1 MEEVKEIKNK
11 FVLPSETIT
20 VRYIPRK
27 RGMAAN
33 VDKDHVIAGGML
45 NTAVRKFSTPL
56 QRNGSI
62 KNVLTDEEK
71 AALEKMT
78 GLNLSV
84 YGDFWTSFAVPLKKE
99 DAGNI
104 FHLNE
109 PMDYI
114 SYKILMSLKEEIAPS
129 WADRNKSL
137 TYQFA
142 ITKDGE
148 QMLEEKSRFD
158 AKKEAFKMYGKI
170 EDNKEMVMGVLRL
183 LTNKPI
189 SRESKLDWLQTR
201 IENIIDTEPQ
211 KFLSAMKDAK
221 LHTRILINAAVD
233 AGVIKKSGNKYST
246 VDGLELCNEGETP
259 SFDNAVRYLD
269 APINQE
275 VRSIIEVKVEDSK

>member
-1 MEEVKEIKNK
+1 
-11 FVLPSETIT
+11 
-20 VRYIPRK
+20 
-27 RGMAAN
+27 
-33 VDKDHVIAGGML
+33 ML

-71 AALEKMT
+71 ETLEKMT

-84 YGDFWTSFAVPLKKE
+84 YGDFWTSFTVPLRKADE
-99 DAGNI
+99 GNI
-104 FHLNE
+104 FQLDE

-142 ITKDGE
+142 ITKE
-148 QMLEEKSRFD
+148 NELQNEEKSRFD
-158 AKKEAFKMYGKI
+158 TKKEAFKLYGKI
-170 EDNKEMVMGVLRL
+170 EDNKEMVIGVLRL

-275 VRSIIEVKVEDSK
+275 VRSIIEAKVEDSK